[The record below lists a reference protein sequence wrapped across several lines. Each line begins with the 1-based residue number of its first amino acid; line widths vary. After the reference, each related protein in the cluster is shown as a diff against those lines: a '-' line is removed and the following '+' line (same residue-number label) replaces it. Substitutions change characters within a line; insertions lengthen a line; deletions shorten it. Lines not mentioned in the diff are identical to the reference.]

1 MANQMTLARVA
12 AQGIAVVK
20 ARIKFSDIPT
30 AMFPMMDKVWGLI
43 RRRELNGHGHNVW
56 LYRTT
61 PGDEYD
67 VEIGVQLDALFEPE
81 GDVVASQTPAGVA
94 AHTFHHGEYDALP
107 QVHSALAAWCAEQ
120 GHEPA
125 GVNWEVYGDW
135 HEDASKRRTDI
146 YHLCASAELC
156 ADAE

>member
-1 MANQMTLARVA
+1 MANEMTLASVDAHR
-12 AQGIAVVK
+12 IAVVK
-20 ARIKFSDIPT
+20 ARIKWSDVPA

-43 RRRELNGHGHNVW
+43 RRRELKGHGHNVW

-61 PGDEYD
+61 SDGEYD

-81 GDVVASQTPAGVA
+81 DDVVPSQTPAGVA
-94 AHTFHHGEYDALP
+94 AHTVHHGEYDALP

-135 HEDASKRRTDI
+135 HEDANKRRTDI
-146 YHLCASAELC
+146 YHLCSRAE
-156 ADAE
+156 